1 MSAKFQDKYRI
12 DSTRLQNWDYGS
24 NGKYF
29 IPICTC
35 ENEHFFGKITEEKMH
50 LNAIGELADNYWH
63 EIPNHF
69 PYVHLDEFIV
79 MPNHIHGILV
89 IDDPYNV
96 CNKKNHDRDSINAV
110 CTENDQTNDKGL
122 YAKGI
127 GRDGIHAVCS
137 KDNKF
142 NPFSTDKN
150 PMRSNNISKIIRWY
164 KGRVTFD
171 AHKINPKFEWHSR
184 FYDHIIKDQKELQR
198 IRNYIE
204 FNPKNWKD
212 DKYFE

>member
-29 IPICTC
+29 ITICTC

-89 IDDPYNV
+89 IDDPYYRDNSDDMNV
-96 CNKKNHDRDSINAV
+96 QTRHCLVSNKSKQNTGRRRFQNQGNNTISSI
-110 CTENDQTNDKGL
+110 
-122 YAKGI
+122 I
-127 GRDGIHAVCS
+127 GSYKSIVS
-137 KDNKF
+137 KH
-142 NPFSTDKN
+142 
-150 PMRSNNISKIIRWY
+150 
-164 KGRVTFD
+164 